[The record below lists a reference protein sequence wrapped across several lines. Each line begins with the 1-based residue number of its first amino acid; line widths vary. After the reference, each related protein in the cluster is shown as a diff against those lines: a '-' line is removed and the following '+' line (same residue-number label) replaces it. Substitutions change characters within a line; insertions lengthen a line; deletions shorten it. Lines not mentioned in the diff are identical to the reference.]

1 MTKFVKSNVMSTV
14 ELRQMIIKKLS
25 LIDDI
30 SFLKAIKTI
39 VESKADQRIY
49 QLSEY
54 KKKV

>member
-1 MTKFVKSNVMSTV
+1 MSTV